1 MADLAAAYTETYE
14 HIVPI
19 LRELTPEQ
27 LEARVPFS
35 PEWSVRDV
43 AAHLSSEAEVI
54 VSDEI
59 PAGLFYLEEARRV
72 ERSDTINAFNAEHLE
87 RRRQLGLEEILAE
100 WEAAV
105 PAMLEA
111 LRGERPFKSPYPG
124 QDYVAVVDLAMH
136 SQDIRNLVG
145 RPGDRESAGV
155 GYALP
160 SFGSILTVRLIE
172 LGLPALELR
181 YDGKTRVLGEGE
193 PGASI
198 TASRY
203 ELVRAL
209 ANRRSTAQIRAY
221 DWTGDP
227 EPYLPVIP
235 AYNPRDDAIVE

>member
-1 MADLAAAYTETYE
+1 MADLAAAYQETYE

-27 LEARVPFS
+27 LETKVPFS

-43 AAHLSSEAEVI
+43 AAHMASEAEMI
-54 VSDEI
+54 VFEDI
-59 PAGLFYLEEARRV
+59 PEGIFWLEESRRK
-72 ERSDTINAFNAEHLE
+72 ERSETINAFNAQHLE

-100 WEAAV
+100 WDAAV

-111 LRGERPFKSPYPG
+111 LRGERPFKSPVPG
-124 QDYVAVVDLAMH
+124 QDYVAVIDLAMH

-155 GYALP
+155 GFALP
-160 SFGSILTVRLIE
+160 SFGWILSQRLVDV
-172 LGLPALELR
+172 GLPALELR
-181 YDGKTRVLGEGE
+181 YEGKSRVLGEGE
-193 PGASI
+193 PGASVA
-198 TASRY
+198 ASRY

-221 DWTGDP
+221 EWSGDA
-227 EPYLPVIP
+227 EPYLPIIP
-235 AYNPRDDAIVE
+235 AYNPRDDDIVE